1 LKNLIFICLAL
12 IAMWQFLNRDKNPSD
27 IEKVV
32 PTVVE
37 TPVSNRVVNTIK
49 FKCDGRQHCSD
60 MRSYGEAKFFIQNC
74 PNTKMDGDGD
84 GIPCES
90 QFGY

>member
-1 LKNLIFICLAL
+1 
-12 IAMWQFLNRDKNPSD
+12 MWQFLNRDKTTSD

-32 PTVVE
+32 LTVVE
-37 TPVSNRVVNTIK
+37 TPVSIPIKNTTK
-49 FKCDGRQHCSD
+49 FKCDGRQHCSE
-60 MRSYGEAKFFIQNC
+60 MNSYEEAKFFIQNC

-84 GIPCES
+84 GIPCER